1 MRQAF
6 ILFFLSIVIC
16 SYSQNATVTGTISDQ
31 DGTPLELVNV
41 TIFGQAGGTSTNTY
55 GKYEILVPVNA
66 EVEITASY
74 IGYFRVSETVTL
86 NENEIRV
93 LNFIL
98 KPESQT
104 LPNVVIEDKQI
115 RHSTLERIDPK
126 NVKVIPS
133 VTGSVE
139 SMIKTLPGVSSNN
152 ELSSQYSVRGGN
164 FDENL
169 VYVNDVE
176 IYRPFLVSS
185 GQQEGLSFLNPN
197 LVSTISFSAGGF
209 DAKYGDKMSSVLD
222 ITYKRPDE
230 FGASADISL
239 LGASAHV
246 EGTSADKKFSYLLGV
261 RQKSNQYILNGLETK
276 GDYKPVFTDVQ
287 GILSYKLSPK
297 WDVSLLGNYS
307 RNKYNFVPT
316 VRETDFG
323 TITEAYR
330 LTIYFDGQEIDS
342 YVNGMGA
349 ITATYSPSDDL
360 KLKFIASAYTSVE
373 SETYDLQGQYW
384 IGLLENDLGAS
395 DEEFDQVNQTVGVGT
410 FLEHARNYLSTTVA
424 SFQHRG
430 TKVTDFHTF
439 SWGVNLQHEIIV
451 DELSEWA
458 LIDSS
463 DYTQP
468 HPMDSIGYVDPMA
481 QPFNALVMDEFVRS
495 SNNISSNRFTGFVQ
509 DSWEIFDNGES
520 HMALTYGVRAHYW
533 DFNKE
538 FLLSPRATLSYKPNW
553 EKDIVLRF
561 SSGLYYQ
568 PPFYREMRDFNGVVN
583 PNIQAQKSIH
593 FVAGSDWNF
602 LAWGRPFKFISEV
615 YYKHLDNLIPYKVD
629 NVRIRYYADNIAH
642 GYSTGIDFKVLGEFV
657 KGVDSWITMSV
668 LKTAED
674 IEGDFYIDDNGE
686 KVEVGYIPRP
696 TDQRVN
702 FSIFFQD
709 YLPKNPTWKMQL
721 NLLFGSGLPF
731 GPSKSERSQDTLRM
745 SPYRRVD
752 IGFSKQIKSST
763 GFYKNRFFA
772 AFDEIWVTAEVL
784 NLLQISNTISYL
796 WVSDV
801 SGQQWAVPN
810 YLTPRQLN
818 VKLIMTF

>member
-1 MRQAF
+1 MRQVF
-6 ILFFLSIVIC
+6 ILFFLTIALGAF
-16 SYSQNATVTGTISDQ
+16 SQNATVTGTITDNNEI
-31 DGTPLELVNV
+31 PLELVNV
-41 TIFGQAGGTSTNTY
+41 TVLGQPGGTSTNIN
-55 GKYEILVPVNA
+55 GKYVLSVPINTK
-66 EVEITASY
+66 VEIAASY
-74 IGYFRVSETVTL
+74 IGYFRVSEVVTL

-93 LNFIL
+93 LNFSME
-98 KPESQT
+98 PESQT

-169 VYVNDVE
+169 VYVNDIE

-197 LVSTISFSAGGF
+197 MVSTISFSAGGF

-222 ITYKRPDE
+222 ITYKRPDD
-230 FGASADISL
+230 FAASADLSL

-246 EGTSADKKFSYLLGV
+246 EGTSPDKKFSYLLGV

-287 GILSYKLSPK
+287 GMLSYTLSEK

-307 RNKYNFVPT
+307 RNKYRFVPT

-330 LTIYFDGQEIDS
+330 LTIYFDGQEVDS

-360 KLKFIASAYTSVE
+360 KLKFIASAYSSVE

-424 SFQHRG
+424 SLQHRG
-430 TKVTDFHTF
+430 TKVSDFHTS
-439 SWGVNLQHEIIV
+439 SWGFNLQHEMIV
-451 DELSEWA
+451 DQLSEWD

-463 DYTQP
+463 DYTRP
-468 HPMDSIGYVDPMA
+468 RPPDSIGYIDPLA

-495 SNNISSNRFTGFVQ
+495 SNKISSSRFTGFVQ

-533 DFNKE
+533 DYNKE

-553 EKDIVLRF
+553 DKDIVLRF

-642 GYSTGIDFKVLGEFV
+642 GYSTGIDLKVLGEFV
-657 KGVDSWITMSV
+657 KGVDSWMTMSI

-674 IEGDFYIDDNGE
+674 IEGDFYIDKNGE

-721 NLLFGSGLPF
+721 NLLFGTGLPF
-731 GPSKSERSQDTLRM
+731 GPSKSERAQDTLRM

-752 IGFSKQIKSST
+752 IGFSKQIKASN
-763 GFYKNRFFA
+763 GFYKNKFFA
-772 AFDEIWVTAEVL
+772 AFDDIWVTAEVL

-801 SGQQWAVPN
+801 RGQQWAVPN

>member
-6 ILFFLSIVIC
+6 ILFFLSIAFC
-16 SYSQNATVTGTISDQ
+16 SFSQNATVTGTIIDQ
-31 DGTPLELVNV
+31 NGTPLELVNV
-41 TIFGQAGGTSTNTY
+41 TILGQAGGTSTNTY
-55 GKYEILVPVNA
+55 GKYEISVPVNVK
-66 EVEITASY
+66 VEITASY
-74 IGYFRVSETVTL
+74 IGYFRVSEAVTL

-93 LNFIL
+93 LNFTL
-98 KPESQT
+98 NPESQT

-222 ITYKRPDE
+222 ITYKRPDD

-246 EGTSADKKFSYLLGV
+246 EGTSPNKKFSYLLGV

-287 GILSYKLSPK
+287 GIISYKLSNK

-307 RNKYNFVPT
+307 RNKYRFVPT

-330 LTIYFDGQEIDS
+330 LTIYFDGQEVDS

-439 SWGVNLQHEIIV
+439 SWGVNLQHEMIV

-481 QPFNALVMDEFVRS
+481 QPFNALVMDEFVRN

-520 HMALTYGVRAHYW
+520 HMALTYGVRANYW
-533 DFNKE
+533 DYNKE

-553 EKDIVLRF
+553 DKDIVLRF

-752 IGFSKQIKSST
+752 IGFSKQIKAST
-763 GFYKNRFFA
+763 GFYKNKFFA

-801 SGQQWAVPN
+801 RGQQWAVPN